1 MGDLEAK
8 LLYCDTV
15 GYCSSS
21 DEDVKDDKR
30 IDSTLQQT
38 YHHHDE
44 ATGTKQLVPR
54 NYRNT
59 GPKGVLE
66 DYKICKE
73 QLEEEEMK
81 RYEQIIAQAKMCT
94 LSGESENDNLEEI
107 RRKRLLEMKD
117 RLYAI
122 RKVDELTEKEQF
134 LNYIESNRDR
144 WVLIHIYDEDN
155 EGCIT
160 LNKIFNTLSIRYP
173 YLRLAKVLPLTIG
186 MSPQFKMKALPALQV
201 YRDELLVGNF
211 IRITD
216 QLGEKFTMDQLIR
229 FLSENEIELEI
240 SKYPSNIE
248 ESYGDEDT
256 TGVDDGY

>member
-122 RKVDELTEKEQF
+122 RKDGRIGK
-134 LNYIESNRDR
+134 
-144 WVLIHIYDEDN
+144 
-155 EGCIT
+155 C
-160 LNKIFNTLSIRYP
+160 KSI
-173 YLRLAKVLPLTIG
+173 RLAKVLPLTIG